1 VRALVVEDDPVVGPD
16 VAQALRG
23 AGFVVDVATDGTDAW
38 YRGDIEDYDVVVLDL
53 GLPRLDGLS
62 VLKRWRAGDRA
73 FPVLI
78 LSARGDWT
86 EKVEGIE
93 AGADDYL
100 GKPFEMGE
108 LIARTRALV
117 RRAAGRASAVIEVGA
132 LVLDT
137 RRMSA
142 SVSGKALRLSPLE
155 YRFLDY
161 LAHQPERAV
170 SAGELAEHLYG
181 TACPGDSNA
190 IEALVARL
198 RRKLGAGVI
207 ETRRGF
213 GYQLD
218 GTVQ

>member
-1 VRALVVEDDPVVGPD
+1 MRALVVEDDPVVGPD
-16 VAQALRG
+16 VKQALHA
-23 AGFVVDVATDGTDAW
+23 AGFIVDLATSGDDAL
-38 YRGDIEDYDVVVLDL
+38 YRGDVEDYDIVVLDL
-53 GLPRLDGLS
+53 GLPQLDGLS
-62 VLKRWRAGDRA
+62 VLRKWRASERA

-78 LSARGDWT
+78 LSARGEWT

-108 LIARTRALV
+108 LVARVRGLV
-117 RRAAGRASAVIEVGA
+117 RRAAGRPSSLMNIGS
-132 LVLDT
+132 LTLDT

-142 SVSGKALRLSPLE
+142 AVAGKPVRLSPLE
-155 YRFLDY
+155 YRLLDY
-161 LAHQPERAV
+161 LAHQPGRAV

-181 TACPGDSNA
+181 AADSGDSNA
-190 IEALVARL
+190 IEALVMRL

-213 GYQLD
+213 GYLLD
-218 GTVQ
+218 GATG